1 MIVDVMK
8 KNKIYAYLSLMNI
21 YIYIYII
28 RYLES
33 EKDIIEISYL
43 IIISL

>member
-8 KNKIYAYLSLMNI
+8 KNKIYTYLSLMN
-21 YIYIYII
+21 IYIYII